1 MIPFTKAHANGNDF
15 LILDESLA
23 NRRHAALAQRF
34 CARTTGIG
42 ADGIE
47 FVDRRHR
54 SGELFLRLFNAD
66 GSEAELSGNGT
77 RCVAAF
83 LAHTEHR
90 NEVILGTHGGPRH
103 CRVLSSSGSV
113 YQIETGMGTPRVMPR
128 SLAFTGLPNGATE
141 IEGAIVNVG
150 NPHFVIFID
159 TPSTPQSD
167 LPSAS
172 RTESQSTSQSNL
184 SSTSASDLRSASR
197 SDTPSAS
204 EDADFSI
211 HGFPWQ
217 ELGRRIATDPRFPH
231 GTNVEFVQV
240 LAPDRIAFRI
250 FERGCGPTAS
260 SGTGTCAAA
269 AAAMA
274 LRGAARSLSA
284 LAEGGS
290 QHVVW
295 RTPGSEMQLTGPA
308 ELLCQGQAFDP
319 AAHLRAEVEDL
330 AP

>member
-23 NRRHAALAQRF
+23 NRRHADLARHL

-47 FVDRRHR
+47 FIDRRHR

-90 NEVILGTHGGPRH
+90 TETILGTHGGPRH
-103 CRVLSSSGSV
+103 CRVISSSGSTW
-113 YQIETGMGTPRVMPR
+113 QIETGMGTPRVIQR
-128 SLAFTGLPNGATE
+128 SLAFTDLPDGSTE
-141 IEGAIVNVG
+141 IAGAMVNVG
-150 NPHFVIFID
+150 NPHFVIF
-159 TPSTPQSD
+159 
-167 LPSAS
+167 
-172 RTESQSTSQSNL
+172 TE
-184 SSTSASDLRSASR
+184 A
-197 SDTPSAS
+197 
-204 EDADFSI
+204 EDFSA
-211 HGFPWQ
+211 HGLAWQ
-217 ELGRRIATDPRFPH
+217 QLGARIATDPRFPH
-231 GTNVEFVQV
+231 GTNVEFVRI
-240 LAPDRIAFRI
+240 LERDRIAFRI

-269 AAAMA
+269 AAAVT
-274 LRGAARSLSA
+274 LRETARSLSV
-284 LAEGGS
+284 LAEGGPQTTVWQS
-290 QHVVW
+290 Q
-295 RTPGSEMQLTGPA
+295 GAEMLLTGPA

-319 AAHLRAEVEDL
+319 AAHLRATAENL
-330 AP
+330 AL